1 MSEKERKEILES
13 LDRKIP
19 KLSEEQKH
27 FVLGYMEGVTQ
38 RPEEVRR
45 THDKEQVLIEN
56 EHQNHKTY
64 NHKRRTRTTNR
75 AAEESNRRDSQRER
89 DRK

>member
-1 MSEKERKEILES
+1 MSEKERREILEN
-13 LDRKIP
+13 LDRNIP

-45 THDKEQVLIEN
+45 PSDKE
-56 EHQNHKTY
+56 
-64 NHKRRTRTTNR
+64 
-75 AAEESNRRDSQRER
+75 
-89 DRK
+89 

>member
-45 THDKEQVLIEN
+45 PSDKEQVLIEN
-56 EHQNHKTY
+56 ESQHHKT
-64 NHKRRTRTTNR
+64 K
-75 AAEESNRRDSQRER
+75 SLQGRER
-89 DRK
+89 TKRKEI

>member
-45 THDKEQVLIEN
+45 THDKE
-56 EHQNHKTY
+56 
-64 NHKRRTRTTNR
+64 
-75 AAEESNRRDSQRER
+75 
-89 DRK
+89 